1 MNPEPFNDFK
11 SVRKI
16 KSVKHILN
24 AVLSLILLVAINTF
38 SAQYYMRIDLSE
50 DSRYSLSAESKAHLR
65 TLDKETTIRVL
76 FPRDSNQPELEQI
89 HLHIGHL
96 LRSYE
101 AAGTR
106 DGERMLKV
114 EYIDPFRQR
123 SKAQAIYNKYKISDE
138 NILLVTQDERFQI
151 IRQADLYA
159 VKDNAI
165 NGFKGEN
172 ALTSAIIN
180 VNSKAVQMIYFLTG
194 HGEKDIYDN
203 DPQNGLSSLRT
214 FLENKNFK
222 IGTLNLYQTKAVPE
236 DASLI
241 LIVSPQGKIEAFEE
255 ELLRR
260 YMSDRNGRMLVFLDP
275 GRIHGM
281 DNLFYDWGVLA
292 ENQFIFGSR
301 QSLVSNSDDFI
312 INQFAEHPINQLMI
326 DYKLN
331 AVFGQPRPI
340 LADPLSKNNKRLS
353 VKELIGTAPETW
365 IESDYRNQTTIH
377 FDSEKDSPGP
387 ISIATVSNLSQT
399 SSLGISIPSGRL
411 GVFGNSTFIG
421 NNHFQIFGNQLLFY
435 NSINWILDRMH
446 FLNIPIKPIDTYQ
459 ITMNQNMAQT
469 LLLLYSLLPIF
480 IALWGGLIL
489 YLRKR

>member
-1 MNPEPFNDFK
+1 MNPGPLNDFR
-11 SVRKI
+11 SIRKI
-16 KSVKHILN
+16 NGFKHILN
-24 AVLSLILLVAINTF
+24 ALLSITLLLAINAF
-38 SAQYYMRIDLSE
+38 SAQYFLRIDLTE
-50 DSRYSLSAESKAHLR
+50 NSRYSLSAETKAHLR
-65 TLDKETTIRVL
+65 TLDRETKIIVL
-76 FPRDSNQPELEQI
+76 FPKDSNQPELEQI
-89 HLHIGHL
+89 HSHIGHL

-101 AAGTR
+101 AAGVR
-106 DGERMLKV
+106 KGERFLKV

-123 SKAQAIYNKYKISDE
+123 TKAQALFNRYKISEE
-138 NILLVTQDERFQI
+138 NILLVTQDERFQV

-159 VKDNAI
+159 VKDNVI
-165 NGFKGEN
+165 SGFKGEN
-172 ALTSAIIN
+172 TLTSAIIN
-180 VNSKAVQMIYFLTG
+180 VNSKAVQKIYFLSG

-222 IGTLNLYQTKAVPE
+222 IGTLNLLEAKAIPD

-241 LIVSPQGKIEAFEE
+241 LIVSPQGKIEPFEE

-260 YMSDRNGRMLVFLDP
+260 YMNDRNGRMLVFLDP

-281 DNLFYDWGVLA
+281 DNLFFDWGILA
-292 ENQFIFGSR
+292 ENQFIFGST

-340 LADPLSKNNKRLS
+340 LADPLSEKNKRLT
-353 VKELIGTAPETW
+353 VKELIGTGAATW
-365 IESDYRNQTTIH
+365 IESDYRNQGSIS
-377 FDSEKDSPGP
+377 FDADKDLPGP

-399 SSLGISIPSGRL
+399 SSLGISIPSGRIA
-411 GVFGNSTFIG
+411 VFGNSTFVS
-421 NNHFQIFGNQLLFY
+421 NNHFQIFGNQILFY

-446 FLNIPIKPIDTYQ
+446 FLNIPIKPIEVYQ

-469 LLLLYSLLPIF
+469 LLILYFLLPIS
-480 IALWGGLIL
+480 IAFWGGLII